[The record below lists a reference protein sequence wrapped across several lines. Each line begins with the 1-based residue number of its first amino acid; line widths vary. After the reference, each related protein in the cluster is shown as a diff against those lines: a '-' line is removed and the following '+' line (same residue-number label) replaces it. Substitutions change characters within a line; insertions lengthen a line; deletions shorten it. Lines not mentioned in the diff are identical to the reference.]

1 MSIKNIDINTI
12 VVPNTFPFDKQG
24 FKYFIGNKDSEKIRP
39 LCIFYPQIIIYK
51 INFDK
56 NRNIYLLIKQEK
68 VFITYIEILEKVHQK
83 QR

>member
-1 MSIKNIDINTI
+1 M
-12 VVPNTFPFDKQG
+12 
-24 FKYFIGNKDSEKIRP
+24 IGNKDSEKIRP
-39 LCIFYPQIIIYK
+39 LCIFCPQIIIYK